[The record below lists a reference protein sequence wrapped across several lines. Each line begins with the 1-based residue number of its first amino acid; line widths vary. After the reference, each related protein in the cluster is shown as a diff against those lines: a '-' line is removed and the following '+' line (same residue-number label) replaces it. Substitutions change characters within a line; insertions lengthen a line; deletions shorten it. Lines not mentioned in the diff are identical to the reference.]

1 MVRLIEVI
9 QDHHRSY
16 TLREVWINEQYV
28 VKIEAAEEYGQL
40 LSEGR
45 LPPDLSADHKFS
57 RLTINEGQHA
67 HTHVVVGGVKE
78 TAASFIRPRKSLLL
92 KG

>member
-1 MVRLIEVI
+1 MVRLIEVG

-28 VKIEAAEEYGQL
+28 VKIESADEYCRL
-40 LSEGR
+40 LAEGR
-45 LPPDLSADHKFS
+45 LPPDLAADHKFS
-57 RLTINEGQHA
+57 KLTVNEGQHA

-78 TAASFIRPRKSLLL
+78 TAASFIRPRKSVLL

>member
-16 TLREVWINEQYV
+16 TLREVWINSQYV
-28 VKIEAAEEYGQL
+28 VKIESAEEYTKL
-40 LSEGR
+40 LAEGR
-45 LPPDLSADHKFS
+45 LPGDLSAEHKFS
-57 RLTINEGQHA
+57 RLTVNEGRDT
-67 HTHVVVGGVKE
+67 HTHVVVGGTKE
-78 TAASFIRPRKSLLL
+78 TAASFIRPRKSILL

>member
-1 MVRLIEVI
+1 MVRLIEVV

-16 TLREVWINEQYV
+16 ILREVWINEQYV
-28 VKIEAAEEYGQL
+28 VKIEAAEEYVRL

-45 LPPDLSADHKFS
+45 LPPDLSSDHQFS
-57 RLTINEGQHA
+57 RLTVNEGQQA
-67 HTHVVVGGVKE
+67 HTHIVVGGVKE

>member
-1 MVRLIEVI
+1 VVRLIEVV
-9 QDHHRSY
+9 QDRQRSY

-28 VKIEAAEEYGQL
+28 VKIEAAEEYARL

-57 RLTINEGQHA
+57 RLTVNEGREA
-67 HTHVVVGGVKE
+67 HTHIVVGDVKE